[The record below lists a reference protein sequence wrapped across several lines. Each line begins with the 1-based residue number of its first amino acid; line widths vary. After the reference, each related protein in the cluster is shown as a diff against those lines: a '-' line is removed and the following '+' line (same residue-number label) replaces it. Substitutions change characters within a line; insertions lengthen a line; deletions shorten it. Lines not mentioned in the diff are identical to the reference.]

1 MNYCIEC
8 GTELEAKHLENE
20 GNIPYCNSCEG
31 YRFPVFNTAVSMVIL
46 NKEQDKILLIKQY
59 GGADFILCAGYVNKG
74 EDAEQAAAREIAE
87 ELGLQTV
94 GLRYNK
100 SEYFEKNNTLMLNF
114 SCIVADE
121 RLDGMTDEVDQAEW
135 FSIEVCASQHQKRQ
149 FGSALPGKLFGK
161 KPRAIASYCFE
172 GFLSSIV
179 QELIWC
185 KQKKFRF

>member
-1 MNYCIEC
+1 MNYCMEC
-8 GTELEAKHLENE
+8 GTELEGKFLENE

-46 NKEQDKILLIKQY
+46 NKEQNKILLIKQY
-59 GGADFILCAGYVNKG
+59 GGEDYILCAGYVNKG

-114 SCIVADE
+114 SCIVANE
-121 RLDGMTDEVDQAEW
+121 HLDGMTDEVDQAEW
-135 FSIEVCASQHQKRQ
+135 FSIETAQTNIKK
-149 FGSALPGKLFGK
+149 GSLAQ
-161 KPRAIASYCFE
+161 R
-172 GFLSSIV
+172 FLENYLEKSHGLEPFTVVKDS
-179 QELIWC
+179 
-185 KQKKFRF
+185 

>member
-1 MNYCIEC
+1 MNYCMEC

-46 NKEQDKILLIKQY
+46 NKEQNKILLIKQY
-59 GGADFILCAGYVNKG
+59 GGADYILCAGYVNKG

-114 SCIVADE
+114 SCIVASE

-135 FSIEVCASQHQKRQ
+135 FSIEAAKANIKKGSLVQRFLENYLEKSNGLKLVTALKAS
-149 FGSALPGKLFGK
+149 
-161 KPRAIASYCFE
+161 
-172 GFLSSIV
+172 
-179 QELIWC
+179 
-185 KQKKFRF
+185 

>member
-1 MNYCIEC
+1 MNYCMEC

-46 NKEQDKILLIKQY
+46 NKEQNKILLIKQY
-59 GGADFILCAGYVNKG
+59 GGADYILCAGYVNKG

-100 SEYFEKNNTLMLNF
+100 SEYFEKKQHTDAEFFLYRR
-114 SCIVADE
+114 E
-121 RLDGMTDEVDQAEW
+121 RV
-135 FSIEVCASQHQKRQ
+135 
-149 FGSALPGKLFGK
+149 P
-161 KPRAIASYCFE
+161 
-172 GFLSSIV
+172 
-179 QELIWC
+179 
-185 KQKKFRF
+185 

>member
-1 MNYCIEC
+1 MEC

-46 NKEQDKILLIKQY
+46 NKEQNKILLIKQY
-59 GGADFILCAGYVNKG
+59 GGADYILCAGYVNKG

-100 SEYFEKNNTLMLNF
+100 SEYFEKNNIKEAHLCHCIDLKSKIKF
-114 SCIVADE
+114 SEILE
-121 RLDGMTDEVDQAEW
+121 IKEVGSGLE
-135 FSIEVCASQHQKRQ
+135 IEV
-149 FGSALPGKLFGK
+149 
-161 KPRAIASYCFE
+161 
-172 GFLSSIV
+172 
-179 QELIWC
+179 
-185 KQKKFRF
+185 